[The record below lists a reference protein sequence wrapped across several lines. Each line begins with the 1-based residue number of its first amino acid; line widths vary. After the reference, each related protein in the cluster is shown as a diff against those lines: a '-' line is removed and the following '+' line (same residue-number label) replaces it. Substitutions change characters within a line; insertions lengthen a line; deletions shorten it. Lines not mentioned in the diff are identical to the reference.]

1 MSDNLF
7 IRQLKSR
14 IISVFVFF
22 AAACSAH
29 AHILQFSDA
38 HQSETYI
45 GCNIIVATL
54 LTTIGFL
61 VILRRQ
67 ERKNHKSIKL
77 KNNQLNIALESTTMG
92 LWEWNIATGEFI
104 ADKCCIE
111 MLGYTREEVPSDF
124 IWWSEQIHRDDRK
137 AAKESLM
144 SLFSDQTQK
153 HRSEYRIQTKSGEWI
168 WILDC
173 AKIIQWSNSGKPLKA
188 IGTHVDVTD
197 LHLNEN
203 NLNRLATV
211 VEHASETIIVT
222 NREGI
227 IEYVN
232 PSFETKL
239 GYSKDEVI
247 GKYPKILQS
256 GKHNKSFYKNMRT
269 DLEHGRLWHGLLVN
283 KCKDGSIIKLETTI
297 SPVKDSKGTTI
308 QYIAIGRDST
318 HESLLES
325 QLRQAQKM
333 EAIGTLAGGIAHD
346 FNNILSAVIG
356 YSELAMLDTD
366 PASTAHHNMTEVFK
380 AAKRAADLVSQI
392 LTFSRRTE
400 HERKPLLLAPVIK
413 EALKLLR
420 GTLPSTIDIRQ
431 NISKDCPPVLADP
444 TQMHQIIMNLCT
456 NANHAMR
463 ENGGILDVRLDTIEL
478 QHEKEAGQLTL
489 PLGTYAHISISDT
502 GTGMPPE
509 LVERIFEP
517 YFTTKTGG
525 DGTGL
530 GLATVHGIVKLHD
543 GAITVYSDPGK
554 GTTFNIFLPL
564 CDPQID
570 SDKKSKT
577 QEPMPHGSNEL
588 IMVVDDEESIAQVIE
603 IALRH
608 VGYDVESYTSSV
620 KALEAFEAA
629 PERFACIITDQT
641 MPTLTGVDLSKRILA
656 KHPGFPI
663 ILCSGFSETINEEK
677 ARNLGIFQY
686 LMKPATTRVLAESV
700 HNAIAGNIS

>member
-1 MSDNLF
+1 M
-7 IRQLKSR
+7 
-14 IISVFVFF
+14 
-22 AAACSAH
+22 AAICSAQ
-29 AHILQFSDA
+29 A
-38 HQSETYI
+38 QSCQMPTFELAKMYI
-45 GCNIIVATL
+45 GYNIIVATL
-54 LTTIGFL
+54 LTIIAFL
-61 VILRRQ
+61 IILRLQEKKNIRQ
-67 ERKNHKSIKL
+67 LRL
-77 KNNQLNIALESTTMG
+77 KNNQLSIAMESTTMG
-92 LWEWNIATGEFI
+92 LWEWDITTGEFI
-104 ADKCCIE
+104 ADKHCIE
-111 MLGYTREEVPSDF
+111 MLGYMPDEVPSDF
-124 IWWSEQIHRDDRK
+124 IWWSEQTHRDDRK

-144 SLFSDQTQK
+144 SLFSDQTK
-153 HRSEYRIQTKSGEWI
+153 KYRSEYRILTKEGQWI
-168 WILDC
+168 WILDR
-173 AKIIQWSNSGKPLKA
+173 AKIIQWSASGKPLKA

-197 LHLNEN
+197 QHRNEN
-203 NLNRLATV
+203 NLNRLAAV

-222 NREGI
+222 DSKGI

-232 PSFETKL
+232 PSFENKL
-239 GYSKDEVI
+239 GYSKDYMI
-247 GKYPKILQS
+247 GKHPKILKS
-256 GKHNKSFYKNMRT
+256 GKQNKAFYINMSN
-269 DLEHGRLWHGLLVN
+269 DLKHGRLWQGLLVN

-297 SPVKDSKGTTI
+297 SPVKDNHGTTI

-431 NISKDCPPVLADP
+431 NIAKDCSPVLADP

-456 NANHAMR
+456 NAYHAMR
-463 ENGGILDVRLDTIEL
+463 ENGGILDVRLDSIEL
-478 QHEKEAGQLTL
+478 QKEKEAGQLTL
-489 PLGTYAHISISDT
+489 AAGKYTHISISDT
-502 GTGMPPE
+502 GTGMPHE

-517 YFTTKTGG
+517 YFTTKKGG

-543 GAITVYSDPGK
+543 GAITVYSEPEK
-554 GTTFNIFLPL
+554 GTTFNIFLPV

-570 SDKKSKT
+570 SDMKNTKEKPLP
-577 QEPMPHGSNEL
+577 QGSNEL
-588 IMVVDDEESIAQVIE
+588 IMVVDDEESIVQVVE

-608 VGYDVESYTSSV
+608 IGYDVESYTSSV
-620 KALEAFEAA
+620 KALEAFEAT
-629 PERFACIITDQT
+629 PDRFACIITDQT

-656 KHPGFPI
+656 KHPKFPI

-686 LMKPATTRVLAESV
+686 LMKPATTRTLAESV
-700 HNAIAGNIS
+700 HNAIAENIS